1 MGRDPVSTPRSQD
14 MAKQDTASLQ
24 TRIDREVALQFKEL
38 AEVRGVSEAQLL
50 REVVTDYIEN
60 TDVDSI
66 AEEIRRTMEK
76 RIARLTRKK

>member
-1 MGRDPVSTPRSQD
+1 